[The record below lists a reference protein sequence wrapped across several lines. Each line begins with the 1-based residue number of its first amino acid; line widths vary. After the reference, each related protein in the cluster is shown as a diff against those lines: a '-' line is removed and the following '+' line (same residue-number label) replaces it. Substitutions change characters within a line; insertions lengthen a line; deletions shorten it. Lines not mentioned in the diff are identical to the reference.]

1 MEDVIDE
8 FLEAVRRGSA
18 RDRYGRSFTRAAAR
32 ELDWCLRGYVSE
44 ELGGMELTDV
54 RRRDVEALIYGLG
67 DAGISRRRLRAVAKS
82 VRALYD
88 YAAERDLVRHNPA
101 ERVALPDEDEAEQP
115 TTRAQRR
122 SRRQPLDA
130 ADRAIALGLRAATV
144 AFALIAL
151 VLFAESL

>member
-1 MEDVIDE
+1 
-8 FLEAVRRGSA
+8 
-18 RDRYGRSFTRAAAR
+18 
-32 ELDWCLRGYVSE
+32 
-44 ELGGMELTDV
+44 MELTDV
-54 RRRDVEALIYGLG
+54 RRRDVEAVIYGLG

-115 TTRAQRR
+115 TTRAQHR